1 MKEPMGPGDPCDLC
15 QVQDGVGGGAGKA
28 SQGQMVKGVGCQ
40 AKDLAA
46 NALKL
51 ESRGLHRGTGL
62 CRGTSLG
69 RKNVGEVGGVG
80 AD

>member
-1 MKEPMGPGDPCDLC
+1 MKEPMGPGDPCDPVR
-15 QVQDGVGGGAGKA
+15 VQDADGRRSWKA

-69 RKNVGEVGGVG
+69 RKNVGEVEGVG